1 MVDSEL
7 KRLVGNSVQLQK
19 LTISLVESN
28 NKLVKKVD
36 DLISLFE
43 EAAKNVSSGN
53 YEEIVTLN
61 NKINS
66 LIQENKQL
74 ARGLVLMEQKFKQGG
89 FRASPIPKSM

>member
-1 MVDSEL
+1 MADSDIKKLVD
-7 KRLVGNSVQLQK
+7 NSVQLQK

-36 DLISLFE
+36 DLVSLFE

-89 FRASPIPKSM
+89 FRASPIPKSI

>member
-1 MVDSEL
+1 MADSEL
-7 KRLVGNSVQLQK
+7 KRLMENGVQLQK

-61 NKINS
+61 NKVNS
-66 LIQENKQL
+66 LVQENKQL
-74 ARGLVLMEQKFKQGG
+74 ARGLILMEQKFKQGG
-89 FRASPIPKSM
+89 FRASPIPKSL

>member
-7 KRLVGNSVQLQK
+7 KKLVDNSVQLQK

>member
-7 KRLVGNSVQLQK
+7 KKLVDNSVQLQK

-74 ARGLVLMEQKFKQGG
+74 ARGLVLMGQKFKQGG